1 MENNHQLFFALLRA
15 AMTGEQFEAAP
26 TDEAWA
32 DIFNIAKQQSVVG
45 VCYSAM
51 SRLPKEQL
59 PPMKQMVK
67 WVNAAEVI
75 RKMNELLNNEAAR
88 LTQLF
93 AEQGR
98 QTAILKGQANARLYP
113 DTMSRQVGDIDIWV
127 DGGKESVI
135 ALLKKMGLTDDE
147 HLSAYDPEHATA
159 NYHHVH
165 LPTTKDHITVEVHYR
180 PSSGIYN
187 PITNRRLQQ
196 WMELEIKNT
205 TRVELGFNVPTIKF
219 ALIMQLAHIQHHFLV
234 EGIGLRQICDYY
246 CLLKNATEDDRRAV
260 AEVIKPLGLRHS
272 AEALM
277 WVLGEMLHLEK
288 EKMYCKKDSY
298 RGEWMLREMMEGG
311 NFGRSAK
318 RKKTNNDILY
328 SLRKHKHIWQL
339 VPFAPAE
346 VLFLELKCMKDIIIR
361 IPERIKYRKLSLRQ

>member
-1 MENNHQLFFALLRA
+1 MYYICIMENNHQLFFALLRA

-67 WVNAAEVI
+67 WVNGAEVI

-180 PSSGIYN
+180 PSSGN
-187 PITNRRLQQ
+187 
-196 WMELEIKNT
+196 
-205 TRVELGFNVPTIKF
+205 
-219 ALIMQLAHIQHHFLV
+219 
-234 EGIGLRQICDYY
+234 
-246 CLLKNATEDDRRAV
+246 
-260 AEVIKPLGLRHS
+260 
-272 AEALM
+272 
-277 WVLGEMLHLEK
+277 
-288 EKMYCKKDSY
+288 
-298 RGEWMLREMMEGG
+298 
-311 NFGRSAK
+311 
-318 RKKTNNDILY
+318 
-328 SLRKHKHIWQL
+328 
-339 VPFAPAE
+339 
-346 VLFLELKCMKDIIIR
+346 
-361 IPERIKYRKLSLRQ
+361 

>member
-1 MENNHQLFFALLRA
+1 MENSYQLFFALLRA

-51 SRLPKEQL
+51 SRLPNEQL

-75 RKMNELLNNEAAR
+75 RKMNELLNNEAAL

-113 DTMSRQVGDIDIWV
+113 DTLSRQVGDIDIWV

-135 ALLKKMGLTDDE
+135 ALLK
-147 HLSAYDPEHATA
+147 
-159 NYHHVH
+159 
-165 LPTTKDHITVEVHYR
+165 
-180 PSSGIYN
+180 
-187 PITNRRLQQ
+187 
-196 WMELEIKNT
+196 
-205 TRVELGFNVPTIKF
+205 
-219 ALIMQLAHIQHHFLV
+219 
-234 EGIGLRQICDYY
+234 
-246 CLLKNATEDDRRAV
+246 NATEDDRRAV
-260 AEVIKPLGLRHS
+260 AEMIKPLGLRHS